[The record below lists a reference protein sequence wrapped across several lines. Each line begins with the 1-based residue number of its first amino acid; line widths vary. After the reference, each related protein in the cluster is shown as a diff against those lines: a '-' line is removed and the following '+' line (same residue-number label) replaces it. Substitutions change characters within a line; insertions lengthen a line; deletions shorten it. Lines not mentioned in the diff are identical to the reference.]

1 LAKRLAYLF
10 PGIDKVKI
18 FHVKVL
24 GVEGGGIWISSQAAA
39 RILLQV
45 FQIQTAP
52 KEFIFFL
59 PYHEMTL
66 AMVEPTGPHWTKNRL
81 ADTLVKEIWRKSHQ
95 RKSPPNRSLDGQPS
109 RYE

>member
-1 LAKRLAYLF
+1 MQFSELIGQEVGLLIPR
-10 PGIDKVKI
+10 IDKVKI
-18 FHVKVL
+18 FHVRVL
-24 GVEGGGIWISSQAAA
+24 GVKGGGIWISSLAAA

-66 AMVEPTGPHWTKNRL
+66 AMVE
-81 ADTLVKEIWRKSHQ
+81 ADGSALDE
-95 RKSPPNRSLDGQPS
+95 KSPRG
-109 RYE
+109 

>member
-1 LAKRLAYLF
+1 MQFSELIGQEVGVLIPR
-10 PGIDKVKI
+10 IDKVKI
-18 FHVKVL
+18 LHVKVL

-66 AMVEPTGPHWTKNRL
+66 AMVT
-81 ADTLVKEIWRKSHQ
+81 ADGSALDE
-95 RKSPPNRSLDGQPS
+95 KSPRG
-109 RYE
+109 